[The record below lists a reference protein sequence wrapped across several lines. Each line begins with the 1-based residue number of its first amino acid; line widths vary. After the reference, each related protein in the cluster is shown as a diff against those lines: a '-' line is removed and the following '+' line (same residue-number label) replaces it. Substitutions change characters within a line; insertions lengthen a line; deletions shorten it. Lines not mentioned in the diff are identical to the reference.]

1 MWGVDKTMY
10 ATLSESWGVML
21 SAGWGYVLTM
31 AQKGQ
36 SSSVEVIEPV
46 DGKLRAG
53 KRISGPE

>member
-10 ATLSESWGVML
+10 ATLSESCGVML

-36 SSSVEVIEPV
+36 SSSVEVIV
-46 DGKLRAG
+46 RGDGKLRREANFRG
-53 KRISGPE
+53 Q